1 MKVRKAVIP
10 VAGYGTRFL
19 PASRSVPKVM
29 FPVYDTPAVHYAV
42 EEAAEA
48 GIEQVVFVVSP
59 QQEAVGA
66 YFDRMP
72 DLESALKQR
81 GHEAL
86 LRRIRGISE
95 MAEFSYVEQR
105 EQLGLGHAI
114 LTARAAVGDEPFAVF
129 LPDDIIWAEAPTIG
143 RMIEIYDHTGSPVI
157 AVKEVP
163 DEQVASVGVIK
174 PGSLERD
181 VYEVL
186 GMVEKPSLAEAPSNL
201 AIIGRYVLPPQVLE
215 MLETTTPG
223 AIGEIQLT
231 DAIAML
237 LPTQKAY
244 AYRFPGVHFDVGTPL
259 GLLKASVHAAPAKGR
274 AGRRAQGVAVKRD
287 LSRRLWAAG
296 DFQA

>member
-10 VAGYGTRFL
+10 VAGFGTRFL
-19 PASRSVPKVM
+19 PASRSVPKAM

-42 EEAAEA
+42 QEAAEA

-59 QQEAVGA
+59 HQEAVGA

-72 DLESALKQR
+72 ELESALEQR
-81 GHEAL
+81 GSDAL
-86 LRRIRGISE
+86 LRRMRGISE
-95 MAEFSYVEQR
+95 MAEISYVDQR
-105 EQLGLGHAI
+105 EQLGLGQAI
-114 LTARAAVGDEPFAVF
+114 LTARSAVGDEPFAVF

-143 RMIEIYDHTGSPVI
+143 RMIELFGQSGSSVI

-163 DEQVASVGVIK
+163 DELVTNLGIVEPKLVEGN
-174 PGSLERD
+174 

-201 AIIGRYVLPPQVLE
+201 AIIGRYVLPPRVFE

-244 AYRFPGVHFDVGTPL
+244 AYRFTGVHFDVGTPL
-259 GLLKASVHAAPAKGR
+259 GMLKASVHAALQKDELATELR
-274 AGRRAQGVAVKRD
+274 EW
-287 LSRRLWAAG
+287 LSGAI
-296 DFQA
+296 

>member
-1 MKVRKAVIP
+1 MRVRKAVIP
-10 VAGYGTRFL
+10 VAGFGTRFL
-19 PASRSVPKVM
+19 PASRSVPKAM

-59 QQEAVGA
+59 HQEAVGA

-72 DLESALKQR
+72 ELESALEQR
-81 GHEAL
+81 GSDAL
-86 LRRIRGISE
+86 LRRMRGISE
-95 MAEFSYVEQR
+95 MAEISYVDQR
-105 EQLGLGHAI
+105 EQLGLGQAI
-114 LTARAAVGDEPFAVF
+114 LTARSAVGDEPFAVF

-143 RMIEIYDHTGSPVI
+143 RMIELFGQSGSSVI

-163 DEQVASVGVIK
+163 DELVPNLGIVEPKLVEGN
-174 PGSLERD
+174 

-201 AIIGRYVLPPQVLE
+201 AITGRYVLPPRVFE

-259 GLLKASVHAAPAKGR
+259 GMLKASVHAALQKDELAAELR
-274 AGRRAQGVAVKRD
+274 EW
-287 LSRRLWAAG
+287 LSGAI
-296 DFQA
+296 